1 MNEGYIVG
9 CSIGM
14 RRVRSAFIAIGM
26 TAGVVKAV
34 RIVSH
39 HRLQRTFNGPQPKIM
54 PLNMSEFISEDAM
67 RDSLRSRVD
76 FNMMMQ
82 GSFEE
87 VNLCCDCSG
96 VGFYE
101 SQSVR
106 FNCSSL
112 STVHLRLRGTQVQ

>member
-1 MNEGYIVG
+1 MNKGYIVG
-9 CSIGM
+9 CSIGV
-14 RRVRSAFIAIGM
+14 RRVRSACIAIGM
-26 TAGVVKAV
+26 TAGTVKAV
-34 RIVSH
+34 RIASH

-76 FNMMMQ
+76 FNMMME

-87 VNLCCDCSG
+87 GNLCCDCSG

-101 SQSVR
+101 SQSVG
-106 FNCSSL
+106 FNWSL
-112 STVHLRLRGTQVQ
+112 LATM